1 MSLSGILVV
10 ARPERLA
17 TVIRELAALPGV
29 EVHQVDE
36 PTGRIVVVQEA
47 EGVDAEVEG
56 LKRIQATPGVALAT
70 LVYHYFGDE
79 AADAADSTDLVPAF
93 LQD

>member
-1 MSLSGILVV
+1 MNLSGILVV
-10 ARPERLA
+10 ARPERLSA
-17 TVIRELAALPGV
+17 VIPALNALPGV

-36 PTGRIVVVQEA
+36 ATGRIVVVQEA

-79 AADAADSTDLVPAF
+79 AETAPVPADPVPAF

>member
-1 MSLSGILVV
+1 MNLSGILVV
-10 ARPERLA
+10 ARPERLSA
-17 TVIRELAALPGV
+17 VISELNALPGV

-36 PTGRIVVVQEA
+36 ATGRIVVVQEA

-79 AADAADSTDLVPAF
+79 ADATAVTADPVPAF
-93 LQD
+93 LRD